1 MKALVAYFSAEA
13 GTTRKIAE
21 ELADAVASDLY
32 EIKPEVPYSEA
43 DLKWPNPMARCN
55 REKFGKKEVPVQGRV
70 PDWENYSTVY
80 LGFPIWYYGVPN
92 MVETFCKGYDWS
104 GKKIYVFV
112 TSGGSG
118 IGKTAQKLE
127 PFVKGGTIEDARR
140 VTGVEELIGWK

>member
-92 MVETFCKGYDWS
+92 VVETFCKGYDWS

>member
-70 PDWENYSTVY
+70 PDWENYSTV
-80 LGFPIWYYGVPN
+80 
-92 MVETFCKGYDWS
+92 
-104 GKKIYVFV
+104 
-112 TSGGSG
+112 
-118 IGKTAQKLE
+118 
-127 PFVKGGTIEDARR
+127 
-140 VTGVEELIGWK
+140 

>member
-70 PDWENYSTVY
+70 PDWENYNTVY

-92 MVETFCKGYDWS
+92 VVETFCKGYDWS

>member
-92 MVETFCKGYDWS
+92 VVETFCKGYDWS

-140 VTGVEELIGWK
+140 VTSVQELIGWK